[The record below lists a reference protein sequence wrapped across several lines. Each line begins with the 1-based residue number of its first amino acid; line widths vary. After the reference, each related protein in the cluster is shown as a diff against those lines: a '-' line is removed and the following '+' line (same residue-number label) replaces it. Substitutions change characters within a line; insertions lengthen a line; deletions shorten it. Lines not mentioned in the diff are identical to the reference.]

1 MKFPFIILNLSNL
14 TTIILII
21 ILFLIK
27 TMLRF
32 NRQLKPSGQAK
43 ASIRNYRTYDN
54 NCEFSFYGASV
65 PHICESIVI
74 CAHLGGYILRLR
86 ANLSH
91 GSPLSTKMADQN
103 FLQKFSNGVKMLK
116 KRFSCDLKDLKITRR
131 IPVNEF
137 LSEEMEEA
145 MEDFMFKTFLGV

>member
-1 MKFPFIILNLSNL
+1 
-14 TTIILII
+14 
-21 ILFLIK
+21 
-27 TMLRF
+27 MLR
-32 NRQLKPSGQAK
+32 NRQLKPSGQAI
-43 ASIRNYRTYDN
+43 ASNEQRTYDN

-116 KRFSCDLKDLKITRR
+116 KRFSCDFKELKTTRR
-131 IPVNEF
+131 IPGTEF
-137 LSEEMEEA
+137 LSEKEE
-145 MEDFMFKTFLGV
+145 F